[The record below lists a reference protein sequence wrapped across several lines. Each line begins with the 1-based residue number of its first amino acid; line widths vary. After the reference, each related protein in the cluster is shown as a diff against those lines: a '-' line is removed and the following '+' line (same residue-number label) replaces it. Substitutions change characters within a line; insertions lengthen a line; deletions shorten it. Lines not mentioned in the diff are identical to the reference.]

1 MELHQADVE
10 LLQAPQLVVENQ
22 ADVELHQRKRGSVL
36 PAAGLTIRPDPIALY
51 EVNPFESSSRP
62 TSDRF

>member
-1 MELHQADVE
+1 VELHQADVE
-10 LLQAPQLVVENQ
+10 LHQAPQLVVENQ

-51 EVNPFESSSRP
+51 EVNPW
-62 TSDRF
+62 